1 VEAGTLQTK
10 AKKREQHARRQTRQ
24 RGREKKRK
32 TNAADNL
39 SATRVERVLPTWA
52 AILAMD
58 ADKVREIGLKTRH
71 AGAINRRLG

>member
-1 VEAGTLQTK
+1 M
-10 AKKREQHARRQTRQ
+10 RQ
-24 RGREKKRK
+24 RGKLKQKQKTKKQTKTTTGQGK

-39 SATRVERVLPTWA
+39 SATRVERVLPAWA